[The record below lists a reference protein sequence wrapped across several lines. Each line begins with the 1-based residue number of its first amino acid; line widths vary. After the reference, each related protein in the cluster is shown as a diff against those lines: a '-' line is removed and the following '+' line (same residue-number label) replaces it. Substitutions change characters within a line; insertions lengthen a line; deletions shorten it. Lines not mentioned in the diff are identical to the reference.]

1 MKTVIDVCDIR
12 HNFGE
17 KVVLDKVNFK
27 ISKGEIFGLLGP
39 SGAGKTTL
47 IKILTGQLQP
57 AAGES
62 SLLGK
67 ASVKLIG
74 NDYKKIGIMMDNFG
88 LYERLNCYDNL
99 KFYTM
104 INGITKEKINEVLEK
119 VGLEDARKTVVS
131 NYVCYGCGDA
141 GFHSDWCGNRNM
153 EQKSDDGNIRYSS
166 GNDGFFFSANA
177 VNV

>member
-1 MKTVIDVCDIR
+1 M
-12 HNFGE
+12 
-17 KVVLDKVNFK
+17 
-27 ISKGEIFGLLGP
+27 
-39 SGAGKTTL
+39 
-47 IKILTGQLQP
+47 
-57 AAGES
+57 
-62 SLLGK
+62 LGK

-104 INGITKEKINEVLEK
+104 INGITKEKIDEVLEK

-166 GNDGFFFSANA
+166 GDDGFFVFANA